1 MSAWP
6 CFREMGTASPPNDSL
21 PQAALTRCLRELSD
35 YVILR
40 NEEDLFR
47 NLRRGGDIDLLVHD
61 QDLAERTLIRHLGV
75 PIRVMRASDARGYS
89 WDWGHV
95 DLVQT
100 IEWRGACY
108 LRTEAILDRRR
119 LSERGRPVP
128 TIAHE
133 AVISWLTSL
142 LWGGFFKD
150 RYAPE
155 IRKAVEIDGSAF
167 RQTLMEV
174 AGKKWGG
181 RLWQVAVD
189 GCPEISAEW
198 TRPLRQAVWWRAF
211 WKSPPRTIQRFFAF
225 VIAQLRLRFQPPV
238 PWIAILG
245 SDDDG
250 KTSLAKEILHRFAAC
265 PYGTVKTFHWR
276 RRVITRAHGPEPVT
290 DPHGRPCGRRI
301 GSGLRLLVPAADWL
315 VGYWTRL
322 VHLRAKGYILA
333 FDRIYFDLVVD
344 HERCGYGAGRL
355 ARALWWLLPK
365 PDLLFLLDSEP
376 AELWHRKQEVPPSE
390 LSRQRQAYRALVP
403 QLRGGNVLDGSLP
416 LSVLVDEVQCAIRAW
431 MADRSVATE
440 SRVQDSKM
448 TISRDDGKVTGTL

>member
-1 MSAWP
+1 MTTGDRSRPEA
-6 CFREMGTASPPNDSL
+6 RAAGSGLENAHRVTGDDSV
-21 PQAALTRCLRELSD
+21 PQAALMQCLRELPD
-35 YVILR
+35 CVVLR
-40 NEEDLFR
+40 NHEDLVG
-47 NLRRGGDIDLLVHD
+47 NLQRGGDVDLLVQD
-61 QDLAERTLIRHLGV
+61 PDLAERTLIRHLGPPTQV
-75 PIRVMRASDARGYS
+75 IRASDARGYS

-95 DLVQT
+95 DLVRT

-108 LRTEAILDRRR
+108 LRTKAILDRRR

-150 RYAPE
+150 RYAPQ

-181 RLWQVAVD
+181 RLWQVAAD

-198 TRPLRQAVWWRAF
+198 IRPLRQAVWWRAF

-225 VIAQLRLRFQPPV
+225 AIAQLRLRFQPPV

-245 SDDDG
+245 SDDGG
-250 KTSLAKEILHRFAAC
+250 KTSLATEIVHRFAAC
-265 PYGTVKTFHWR
+265 PYGTVKAFHWR
-276 RRVITRAHGPEPVT
+276 PRLIARAHGSEPVT
-290 DPHGRPCGRRI
+290 
-301 GSGLRLLVPAADWL
+301 GLRLLVLAADWL
-315 VGYWTRL
+315 VDYWTRL

-333 FDRIYFDLVVD
+333 FDRMYFDLVVD
-344 HERCGYGAGRL
+344 HERYGYGAGPRL

-376 AELWHRKQEVPPSE
+376 DELW
-390 LSRQRQAYRALVP
+390 RQRQAYRALVP

-416 LSVLVDEVQCAIRAW
+416 LSILVDEVQRVIRAW
-431 MADRSVATE
+431 MVDRSVATE
-440 SRVQDSKM
+440 SRVQGSKI